1 MRVEFSRPILLVIFF
16 SLCLVQSAVSQTLFT
31 YGDHQVTKDE
41 FLKAYNKNNT
51 TAKPTEKSYQDYI
64 DLYIRYKLK
73 VQAAYD
79 QKLDSLSTLAM
90 EMQNYRNQIA
100 NSYMNDEAYLDKL
113 TNEAFARSQK
123 DIHLSQIFIA
133 SAASASPADTLK
145 AFQKL
150 SLVKEGLK
158 KGESFEMLAEKY
170 SDDPFA
176 KSNHGYIGYITV
188 FALPYPLE
196 TLAYQTLPGKYSS
209 VYKSKGGYH
218 IFKNLGERKGLGKIR
233 AAQILLIFPI
243 NATDAGKAEVKMR
256 SDSIYNALL
265 KGADF
270 GELALKFSGDNL
282 SYQQKGE
289 MPIFG
294 VGRYDQAFEEAAFSI
309 SKDGE
314 ISKPVLT
321 NFGYHIIKRL
331 ARIPVSP
338 TKTKETM
345 ESLKLQV
352 MADPRIEVA
361 KEAMSQKIFGMIG
374 FSEKHFDEN
383 QLWVYTDSALQNK
396 KRPSFPSLGETTL
409 LFSFTKKNYTVSD
422 WISYR
427 ISIKNLVALNQ
438 GKSNRA
444 LLDQFERTA
453 ALEYYRSHLEEY
465 NKEFDTQLREFKDGN
480 LLFEV
485 MQRKIWDKA
494 SSDTSGLRKYY
505 ESHKNKYW
513 WEPSADA
520 IQFTCNSENTAEAIR
535 KAMSRGTSGWK
546 RLVDS
551 TNGLA
556 QADSGRF
563 ELVQLPPA
571 DQGGLKEGQFSSM
584 SKNPNDNT
592 VVFAYIIKRY
602 PERMPRDFDDAHG
615 LVINDYQGYLEDEW
629 INELKKKYPV
639 KVNVAV
645 QKSLPK

>member
-1 MRVEFSRPILLVIFF
+1 MRIEFSRPILGIVFF
-16 SLCLVQSAVSQTLFT
+16 SFCLIQSAVSQTLIA

-79 QKLDSLSTLAM
+79 QELDSLPTLAV

-100 NSYMNDEAYLDKL
+100 NSYMNDEVYLNKL
-113 TNEAFARSQK
+113 ANEAFARSQK

-133 SAASASPADTLK
+133 SSASASPADTLK

-150 SLVKEGLK
+150 ILVKEGLM
-158 KGESFEMLAEKY
+158 KGEKFEILAEKY

-176 KSNHGYIGYITV
+176 KTNHGDIGYITV
-188 FALPYPLE
+188 FTLPYPLE
-196 TLAYQTLPGKYSS
+196 TLAYQTMPGKYSS
-209 VYKSKGGYH
+209 VYRSKGGYH
-218 IFKNLGERKGLGKIR
+218 IFKNLGERKALGKIR

-243 NATDAGKAEVKMR
+243 NATDAGKAEVKLR
-256 SDSIYNALL
+256 ADSVYGALL

-294 VGRYDQAFEEAAFSI
+294 VGHYDQAFEEAAFSI

-314 ISKPVLT
+314 ISKPVVT
-321 NFGYHIIKRL
+321 NFGYHIIKL
-331 ARIPVSP
+331 IARIPVSP

-345 ESLKLQV
+345 ESLKQQV
-352 MADPRIEVA
+352 MADSRAEVA

-374 FSEKHFDEN
+374 FSEKHFSEN
-383 QLWVYTDSALQNK
+383 QLWIYTDSALKNK
-396 KRPSFPSLGETTL
+396 KRPSFPSLDETTL
-409 LFSFTKKNYTVSD
+409 LFSFAKKNYTVSD
-422 WISYR
+422 WINYR

-444 LLDQFERTA
+444 MLDQFERTA
-453 ALEYYRSHLEEY
+453 ALDYYRSHLEEY
-465 NKEFDTQLREFKDGN
+465 NKEFATQLKEFKDGN

-485 MQRKIWDKA
+485 MQRKIWDRA

-505 ESHKNKYW
+505 ESHKDKYW

-535 KAMSRGTSGWK
+535 KAMSRGATGWK

-563 ELVQLPPA
+563 ELGQLPPA

-592 VVFAYIIKRY
+592 VVFAYVIKRY
-602 PERMPRDFDDAHG
+602 PERMPRDFDQAHG
-615 LVINDYQGYLEDEW
+615 LVINDYQAWLEDEW
-629 INELKKKYPV
+629 IIELKKKYPV
-639 KVNVAV
+639 KVNAAV